1 MSGFLPSANVSAEH
15 GLKDQVPSHL
25 RDGTIIEPTP
35 GGGGRGFRG
44 RTCQHTRMVAVINMV
59 ALTRYYGS
67 FIHKMGIIIL
77 PLLF

>member
-1 MSGFLPSANVSAEH
+1 MSGFLPSVKISSEH
-15 GLKDQVPSHL
+15 GLDQVPSHL

-35 GGGGRGFRG
+35 GGVGRGFRG
-44 RTCQHTRMVAVINMV
+44 GTCQHTRMVAVINVV